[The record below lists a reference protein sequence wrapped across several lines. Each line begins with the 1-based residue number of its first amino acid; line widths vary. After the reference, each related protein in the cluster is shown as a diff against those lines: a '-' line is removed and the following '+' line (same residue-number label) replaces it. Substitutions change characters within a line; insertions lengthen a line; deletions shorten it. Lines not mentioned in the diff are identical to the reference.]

1 MKIMSHGRP
10 GKRRTRLVPL
20 KVTKVIKAF
29 EKLGYCQT
37 ADNGGSHIIMRK
49 EGKVNNLAIPVHG
62 KELPAGVL
70 RSLIRKAGLTVE
82 EFFEHY

>member
-1 MKIMSHGRP
+1 MPHGRP
-10 GKRRTRLVPL
+10 DRRRTKLIPL
-20 KVTKVIKAF
+20 KVSKVIKAF
-29 EKLGYCQT
+29 EELGYCQA

-49 EGKVNNLAIPVHG
+49 EGKVNNLSIPVHG
-62 KELPAGVL
+62 KELPVGVL